1 VCADSAEGS
10 NERAG
15 DLGIAVPLRH
25 QVENPPFPRR
35 RPGRPLW
42 AALASPVGLLEVRPE
57 RWMSPSRRYLTPCG
71 PKTRHRGRIGRWAGL
86 TEPQF
91 FGMAG
96 PASSVRPSSSSPTS
110 ARRSR
115 SVRDAEEDTE
125 FSRYKSR
132 RPNRTSPTI
141 PPSVPGE
148 IRLSANGR
156 SIGGRQDWI
165 SAAVGGT
172 CRCEERRGSSA
183 HPRGAVRHRR
193 VKGQRKGRVLYTHP
207 YLLDRLDR
215 LLPSASRT
223 CSRQRGGPSSSG
235 GSRWPPRPIP
245 GRTSGCG
252 AISWRSS
259 LRTVGRRAVASCQPD
274 GAPALRTFG
283 RH

>member
-1 VCADSAEGS
+1 MD
-10 NERAG
+10 
-15 DLGIAVPLRH
+15 VPI
-25 QVENPPFPRR
+25 E
-35 RPGRPLW
+35 
-42 AALASPVGLLEVRPE
+42 EV
-57 RWMSPSRRYLTPCG
+57 LDAPCG

-96 PASSVRPSSSSPTS
+96 PASSLRPSSSSPTS

-125 FSRYKSR
+125 FSRHKSR
-132 RPNRTSPTI
+132 RPSRTPRRSLRPFR
-141 PPSVPGE
+141 GE

-156 SIGGRQDWI
+156 STGGWQDRI

-193 VKGQRKGRVLYTHP
+193 VRGQRKGRVLYTHPYLLYTHP

-215 LLPSASRT
+215 LLPSASTT
-223 CSRQRGGPSSSG
+223 CSRQRGGPG
-235 GSRWPPRPIP
+235 
-245 GRTSGCG
+245 
-252 AISWRSS
+252 
-259 LRTVGRRAVASCQPD
+259 
-274 GAPALRTFG
+274 
-283 RH
+283 

>member
-1 VCADSAEGS
+1 MCADSAEGS

-141 PPSVPGE
+141 PPPVPGGNPPFGE
-148 IRLSANGR
+148 WSLDRWPVRLDQRGR
-156 SIGGRQDWI
+156 RRNVPVRRAAREQRSSPRRGAPLACERTAEGKGLVHAPVPLGSPGS
-165 SAAVGGT
+165 SAAVG
-172 CRCEERRGSSA
+172 EQDMLEAARRA
-183 HPRGAVRHRR
+183 KLVRGLEVAAATDSRPNLWLRRHQLAQLAPHRR
-193 VKGQRKGRVLYTHP
+193 
-207 YLLDRLDR
+207 
-215 LLPSASRT
+215 A
-223 CSRQRGGPSSSG
+223 
-235 GSRWPPRPIP
+235 PR
-245 GRTSGCG
+245 
-252 AISWRSS
+252 
-259 LRTVGRRAVASCQPD
+259 RRIM
-274 GAPALRTFG
+274 PA
-283 RH
+283 

>member
-1 VCADSAEGS
+1 MD
-10 NERAG
+10 
-15 DLGIAVPLRH
+15 VPI
-25 QVENPPFPRR
+25 E
-35 RPGRPLW
+35 
-42 AALASPVGLLEVRPE
+42 EV
-57 RWMSPSRRYLTPCG
+57 LDAPCG

-96 PASSVRPSSSSPTS
+96 PASSLRPSSSSPTS

-125 FSRYKSR
+125 FSRHKSR
-132 RPNRTSPTI
+132 RPSRTPRRSLRPFR
-141 PPSVPGE
+141 GE

-156 SIGGRQDWI
+156 STGGWQDRI

-183 HPRGAVRHRR
+183 HPRGAVRDRR
-193 VKGQRKGRVLYTHP
+193 VKGQRKGRVCTRTRTSCTPTRTSWIAWIVCCRPRARHA
-207 YLLDRLDR
+207 RG
-215 LLPSASRT
+215 SAA
-223 CSRQRGGPSSSG
+223 CQARQGARGGRCDRFQAEPLAAS
-235 GSRWPPRPIP
+235 
-245 GRTSGCG
+245 

-274 GAPALRTFG
+274 GAPALRTCG